1 MTDSVVV
8 EGQVRLR
15 DGKKWKNRWVLLRK
29 PSPVADCLLMLVYK
43 DKADR
48 TKGHKEKSSVTL
60 EDICGVDAGLPYEGV
75 NHTLAIVCFSQ
86 VVMLGFDNKDI
97 MNAWDVRIRY
107 SLGEVHRFH
116 VGVLPGTKLESGP
129 ATLHLCNDILV
140 LARDLPPVV
149 IGQWKLTDLRRYGAV
164 PNGFV
169 FEGGT
174 RCGYWAGVFFLSSM
188 EGDQISFLFDCIVRG
203 ISPTKGPFGLRPVL
217 PDPNL
222 NPAYMEDR
230 VAHETLQ
237 LEKRLS
243 MLSHHSLGGDDR
255 SISSSS
261 SDTSHSDAS
270 AGSRLTIW
278 AEPSSASTSAESHGM
293 AAAKGIHLGE
303 DKAYAEALRSSKPP
317 PKPAPSRHLQEIG
330 RQGSSDSGIATGS
343 HSSYSGSFSSYA
355 ESLDICQGEEFGSLL
370 SLPLTMATE
379 QNLCTCQHADS
390 QKGSEYQIPASV
402 RHLYDTPRSV
412 LQAAARETHHK
423 SSDSTLPKDQAQGTQ
438 SVSDAKLLVP
448 HTGARTSSLLHE
460 CKDSGDETY
469 VDFVPKW
476 TATKAQTQTTEP
488 KGSDLGA
495 ADACEICSP
504 HPGITRA
511 LFAACPVCGG
521 LKGATALPPGALSP
535 TSLQAAASASTSSG
549 ASKPHR
555 VPPMLVLSAGAAGY
569 PAEPLVSDRPRSET
583 ATYVNIPISPTS
595 KKQLH
600 YMALELQDPS
610 TGIRG
615 GGSTRY
621 AQIDI
626 AATETAHKVGSQH
639 AQAREERLQELE
651 QKKKGSQQ

>member
-1 MTDSVVV
+1 M
-8 EGQVRLR
+8 
-15 DGKKWKNRWVLLRK
+15 
-29 PSPVADCLLMLVYK
+29 LMYK
-43 DKADR
+43 DKSDR

-60 EDICGVDAGLPYEGV
+60 EDICGLDPGLSYEGMSQS
-75 NHTLAIVCFSQ
+75 LAIICYSQ

-164 PNGFV
+164 ANGFV

-174 RCGYWAGVFFLSSM
+174 RCGYWAGVFFLSCT

-222 NPAYMEDR
+222 NPAYMEER

-243 MLSHHSLGGDDR
+243 LLSHLSLGGDDR
-255 SISSSS
+255 SLSSSS

-278 AEPSSASTSAESHGM
+278 PEPSLASTSAESHGM
-293 AAAKGIHLGE
+293 AAAKGLHLGE
-303 DKAYAEALRSSKPP
+303 DNAYAEALRVTKPP
-317 PKPAPSRHLQEIG
+317 PKPQRSRQLQEIG
-330 RQGSSDSGIATGS
+330 RQSSSDSGIATGS

-355 ESLDICQGEEFGSLL
+355 ESLDICHGEEFGSLL
-370 SLPLTMATE
+370 SLPLNFASD
-379 QNLCTCQHADS
+379 QNVCTCQHTDP
-390 QKGSEYQIPASV
+390 QRGSEYQVPGSV
-402 RHLYDTPRSV
+402 RHLYDTPRS
-412 LQAAARETHHK
+412 LLLAAARDTQHK
-423 SSDSTLPKDQAQGTQ
+423 SSDSTLSKDQSQASQGIM
-438 SVSDAKLLVP
+438 DAKLLVP
-448 HTGARTSSLLHE
+448 PMETKATIGQTQDRSRHPSLLQE
-460 CKDSGDETY
+460 SSKDSSDEIY
-469 VDFVPKW
+469 MDFAPRR
-476 TATKAQTQTTEP
+476 TATKTQAQAPEP
-488 KGSDLGA
+488 KSSELAPSAGVPVDS
-495 ADACEICSP
+495 CEICSP
-504 HPGITRA
+504 QPGITRA

-521 LKGATALPPGALSP
+521 LKGATASPSGTLP
-535 TSLQAAASASTSSG
+535 TSPIQGATSALASSG
-549 ASKPHR
+549 APKLHR
-555 VPPMLVLSAGAAGY
+555 GQPMLAGTGAAGY
-569 PAEPLVSDRPRSET
+569 PAEPQVSDRHRSET

-595 KKQLH
+595 KKPLH

-615 GGSTRY
+615 GGSTKY

-626 AATETAHKVGSQH
+626 TATETAHKVGSQH
-639 AQAREERLQELE
+639 AQYREDRLQELE
-651 QKKKGSQQ
+651 QKRKGSQQ

>member
-43 DKADR
+43 DKSER

-60 EDICGVDAGLPYEGV
+60 EDICGLDAGLCYEGI
-75 NHTLAIVCFSQ
+75 NHTMAIICFSQ
-86 VVMLGFDNKDI
+86 VVMLGFDNRDI

-140 LARDLPPVV
+140 LARDLPPIV

-174 RCGYWAGVFFLSSM
+174 RCGYWAGVFFLSCT

-293 AAAKGIHLGE
+293 AAAKGIHLGD
-303 DKAYAEALRSSKPP
+303 DKAYAEGFRASKPP

-330 RQGSSDSGIATGS
+330 RQSSSDSGIATGS

-355 ESLDICQGEEFGSLL
+355 ESLDICHGEEFGSLL
-370 SLPLTMATE
+370 SLPLTMATD
-379 QNLCTCQHADS
+379 QNLCTCQHTDPHR
-390 QKGSEYQIPASV
+390 GSEYQIPASV

-412 LQAAARETHHK
+412 LQAAARETQHK
-423 SSDSTLPKDQAQGTQ
+423 SSDSTLPKDQVQGMQ
-438 SVSDAKLLVP
+438 SISDAKLLVP
-448 HTGARTSSLLHE
+448 HAEVRTSSLLQE
-460 CKDSGDETY
+460 SKDSGDETY

-476 TATKAQTQTTEP
+476 TAAKAQPQGTEP
-488 KGSDLGA
+488 KASDLA
-495 ADACEICSP
+495 AAGTSDTCEICSP

-521 LKGATALPPGALSP
+521 LKGATALHPGALSP
-535 TSLQAAASASTSSG
+535 SSLQAAFSASTSTG
-549 ASKPHR
+549 ASKPHK
-555 VPPMLVLSAGAAGY
+555 VPPMLVLS
-569 PAEPLVSDRPRSET
+569 
-583 ATYVNIPISPTS
+583 
-595 KKQLH
+595 
-600 YMALELQDPS
+600 
-610 TGIRG
+610 G

-639 AQAREERLQELE
+639 AQAREDRLQELE
-651 QKKKGSQQ
+651 QKKKGPQPQ